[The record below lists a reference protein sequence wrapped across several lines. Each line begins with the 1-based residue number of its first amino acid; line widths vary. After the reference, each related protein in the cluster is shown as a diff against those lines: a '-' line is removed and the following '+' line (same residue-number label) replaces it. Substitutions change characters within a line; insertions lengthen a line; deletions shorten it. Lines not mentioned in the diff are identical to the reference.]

1 MRTHHIAT
9 IALLIAALA
18 PSTGFAA
25 DKKKES
31 AEHASHKDP
40 MTEHISKLS
49 GAEFETAFLAMMIH
63 HHEGGIKMAK
73 LVPERSKS
81 AELEKM
87 AAKMIE
93 DQQKEIAQMTPWL
106 QQWHKQSPQD
116 NKMPEESMKMMAK
129 DMAELEAAKGE
140 EFDKLFTKK
149 MAHHHMG
156 AIQMSRLAE
165 DKAQHDE
172 VKELAQKIIK
182 MQTEERQKL
191 LGMHEQKEGKAE
203 KEE

>member
-1 MRTHHIAT
+1 MKTHHFAT
-9 IALLIAALA
+9 IALLLA
-18 PSTGFAA
+18 PLAPFTGFAA
-25 DKKKES
+25 DEKKE
-31 AEHASHKDP
+31 HAGQASSKDP
-40 MTEHISKLS
+40 MTEHIAKLS
-49 GAEFETAFLAMMIH
+49 GAEFEAAYLAMMIH

-73 LVPERSKS
+73 LVPERSKN

-106 QQWHKQSPQD
+106 QQWHKQTPQD
-116 NKMPEESMKMMAK
+116 HKMPEESMNMMAK
-129 DMAELEAAKGE
+129 HMAELEAAKGE
-140 EFDKLFTKK
+140 EFDKHFTKM

-165 DKAQHDE
+165 GKAEHAE
-172 VKELAQKIIK
+172 VKELATKIIK
-182 MQTEERQKL
+182 MQTKESQEL
-191 LGMHEQKEGKAE
+191 LRMHGEKADKAD

>member
-1 MRTHHIAT
+1 MRTHHLAAV
-9 IALLIAALA
+9 ALLIAGLV
-18 PSTGFAA
+18 PSTGFSA
-25 DKKKES
+25 DEKKEH

-40 MTEHISKLS
+40 MAEHISKLS
-49 GAEFETAFLAMMIH
+49 GAEFEAAFLALMIQ
-63 HHEGGIKMAK
+63 HHEGGTKMAK

-106 QQWHKQSPQD
+106 QQWHKQSPHD
-116 NKMPEESMKMMAK
+116 HKMPEESMKMMAK

-156 AIQMSRLAE
+156 GIQMSRLAE
-165 DKAQHDE
+165 DKAQHAE
-172 VKELAQKIIK
+172 VKELAHKIIK
-182 MQTEERQKL
+182 MQTQERQKL
-191 LGMHEQKEGKAE
+191 LRMHEQKEGKADK
-203 KEE
+203 KE